1 MSDSE
6 IEPHPV
12 VRPSVRVGRLVHG
25 FDDPEH
31 KAAVREI
38 MREVREMEEAL
49 ESLRNGIMQAHMKG
63 AEHGDQV
70 LMACMRAHHEAANQ
84 AIEKLGGEVVP
95 LANLEALTHNTQRSH
110 GESKQPYDN

>member
-1 MSDSE
+1 MLGE
-6 IEPHPV
+6 
-12 VRPSVRVGRLVHG
+12 
-25 FDDPEH
+25 
-31 KAAVREI
+31 
-38 MREVREMEEAL
+38 L

-95 LANLEALTHNTQRSH
+95 LANLEALTQNAKAHPSPHQVNPIKRR
-110 GESKQPYDN
+110 GFN